1 MPRFNLN
8 RSAIAALVLLVAPS
22 AARAETGYVAV
33 PDEAQIEQN
42 TIKAAENAL
51 GETESLATSISF
63 AFDYLTTF
71 VSEAHPPDFLIHAEM
86 KATTERLDGVRSI
99 LLINADG
106 SLMHDA
112 FSYPAPNINLGERD
126 YVQNALNRPGLVF
139 GKAVVGQTSGVPFIP
154 VSARKP
160 ALSAVLAAI
169 IDPRKMREPLN
180 WCGGS
185 CGGAL
190 LTSEG
195 EVITSSPPNAPI
207 APEIINRILA
217 ADQDAGTF
225 EYERPNF
232 KALVAFR
239 KSERFPVIV
248 YASHAVTPDGV
259 LATQ

>member
-8 RSAIAALVLLVAPS
+8 LSAIAALILFVAP
-22 AARAETGYVAV
+22 AAAKAETGYVAI
-33 PDEAQIEQN
+33 PDEAVVEQD

-99 LLINADG
+99 LLINNDG

-112 FSYPAPNINLGERD
+112 FSYPAPNINLAERD
-126 YVQNALNRPGLVF
+126 YVQNAINRSGIVF

-154 VSARKP
+154 VSAQKP
-160 ALSAVLAAI
+160 ALSGVLAAI
-169 IDPRKMREPLN
+169 IDPRKLREPLD
-180 WCGGS
+180 WCGAS
-185 CGGAL
+185 CGGAV
-190 LTSEG
+190 LTANG
-195 EVITSSPPNAPI
+195 DIVTSSPPSVPI
-207 APEIINRILA
+207 APEIISTILA
-217 ADQDAGTF
+217 ADENTGTF
-225 EYERPNF
+225 EYKRQTF
-232 KALVAFR
+232 KALIAFR

-248 YASHAVTPDGV
+248 FASHAVAPDGV